1 MKISAQE
8 IAKPITYL
16 INLTITSGT
25 IPKEWKE
32 AKVTPIYRVAQKK
45 LTCLTRHNVETI
57 KSITLKPCSSLS
69 LMFNLKF
76 DMLGMFFYAVFA
88 KISKFQFQYAFLKSA
103 QIS

>member
-1 MKISAQE
+1 MRS
-8 IAKPITYL
+8 
-16 INLTITSGT
+16 
-25 IPKEWKE
+25 
-32 AKVTPIYRVAQKK
+32 VATGWRKKK
-45 LTCLTRHNVETI
+45 LTCLIRHNVETI

-76 DMLGMFFYAVFA
+76 DMLGMFFHAVFA